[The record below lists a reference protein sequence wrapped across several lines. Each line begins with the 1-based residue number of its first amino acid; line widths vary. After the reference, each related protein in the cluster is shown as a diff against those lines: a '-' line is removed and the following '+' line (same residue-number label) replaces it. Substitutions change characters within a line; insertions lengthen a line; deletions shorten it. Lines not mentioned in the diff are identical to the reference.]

1 MTLAWLSF
9 TLILGVNV
17 ADARTKAEE
26 RARFANKVKLN
37 IARLGTGNQALVAI
51 KLRDRS
57 KVSGYISEAGSESF
71 TVVHPKFGTTSTVS
85 YVDVAQVKG
94 HNLSTGAKIAIG
106 IAIGAGAVLV
116 ILLIYLGC
124 CTG

>member
-1 MTLAWLSF
+1 MFKKCLAMTLAWLSF

-57 KVSGYISEAGSESF
+57 KVSGYISEAGS
-71 TVVHPKFGTTSTVS
+71 
-85 YVDVAQVKG
+85 
-94 HNLSTGAKIAIG
+94 
-106 IAIGAGAVLV
+106 
-116 ILLIYLGC
+116 
-124 CTG
+124 